1 MKILAIALLRRPRAF
16 VKSRGLLQIGLAVA
30 IALGLAACGKGE
42 GTPPAASKSGPDA
55 SARKFEVPSVQ
66 KQFLTIET
74 VGISEAVDVLALP
87 GRVTFRPQAQSA
99 VGATVAGRVV
109 ALLVRAGEVIKAG
122 APLLTIESADAAAAR
137 ATLDVAATR
146 LATAESIFRR
156 QLEMIEKGVGLEV
169 ERQEAEAR
177 LKEARTEHERAR
189 QAVALIGAEP
199 GSRVTVRAPSDGVV
213 TSIRVSPGATVAPGG
228 EALLELGDPAQ
239 LQVVAQVPEGELR
252 RIAIGQQA
260 EVELPAIAA
269 RVAAKV
275 DSYNP
280 RVEPESRRAQVYLEI
295 AQRIEGLR
303 AGMLAQVA
311 LRVGAA
317 EGISV
322 PVSAVLIKDGK
333 RRVVYVERP
342 DGAFE
347 ARDVQVGRN
356 REGRV
361 VILQGLTAGERVVVR
376 GALLLDNQAE
386 QLL

>member
-1 MKILAIALLRRPRAF
+1 MHRFGVPAALLAL
-16 VKSRGLLQIGLAVA
+16 SLLVA
-30 IALGLAACGKGE
+30 GCGKN
-42 GTPPAASKSGPDA
+42 TAPAAAAKSKTTSDA
-55 SARKFEVPSVQ
+55 GARSVEVPSAQ

-74 VGISEAVDVLALP
+74 VGVSEAVDVLALP

-109 ALLVRAGEVIKAG
+109 ALLVRAGEVVKAG

-146 LATAESIFRR
+146 LATAESVVRR
-156 QLEMIEKGVGLEV
+156 QLDMIEKGVGLEV

-213 TSIRVSPGATVAPGG
+213 TSIRVAPGATIAPGG

-239 LQVVAQVPEGELR
+239 LQVVAQVPEGDLR
-252 RIAIGQQA
+252 RIAIGQEA
-260 EVELPAIAA
+260 EVELPAIAT
-269 RVAAKV
+269 RIAAKV
-275 DSYNP
+275 ENYNP
-280 RVEPESRRAQVYLEI
+280 RVEPESRRAQVYL
-295 AQRIEGLR
+295 ALARRIDGLR

-342 DGAFE
+342 DGTFE
-347 ARDVQVGRN
+347 AREVQTGRN
-356 REGRV
+356 QDGRV
-361 VILQGLTAGERVVVR
+361 VILKGLTPGEKVVVR

>member
-1 MKILAIALLRRPRAF
+1 LRSCSGIFAVSKGWFPA
-16 VKSRGLLQIGLAVA
+16 GLAAV
-30 IALGLAACGKGE
+30 IALGVAACGKDGAE
-42 GTPPAASKSGPDA
+42 PLPKSKSA
-55 SARKFEVPSVQ
+55 AKSSARSVAVPSVQ
-66 KQFLTIET
+66 RQFLTIET
-74 VGISEAVDVLALP
+74 VGISEGVDVLALP
-87 GRVTFRPQAQSA
+87 GRVTFRPQAQSS

-109 ALLVRAGEVIKAG
+109 ALLVRAGEVVKAG

-146 LATAESIFRR
+146 LATAESVFRR
-156 QLEMIEKGVGLEV
+156 QAEMIEKGVGLEV
-169 ERQEAEAR
+169 EKQEAEAR
-177 LKEARTEHERAR
+177 LKEARTEHERAQ
-189 QAVALIGAEP
+189 QAVALIGAGP

-213 TSIRVSPGATVAPGG
+213 TSIRVAPGATIAPGG

-260 EVELPAIAA
+260 EVELPAIAT

-275 DSYNP
+275 ENFNP
-280 RVEPESRRAQVYLEI
+280 RVEPESRRAQVYLSL
-295 AQRIEGLR
+295 ARRIDVLR

-311 LRVGAA
+311 LRVGTA

-322 PVSAVLIKDGK
+322 PVSAVLIKDGT

-342 DGAFE
+342 DGTFE
-347 ARDVQVGRN
+347 VRDVQTGRN
-356 REGRV
+356 RDGRV
-361 VILQGLTAGERVVVR
+361 AILQGLAAGEKVVVR

>member
-109 ALLVRAGEVIKAG
+109 ALLVRAGEVVKAG

-280 RVEPESRRAQVYLEI
+280 RVEPESRRAQVYLAI

-347 ARDVQVGRN
+347 ARDVQIGRN
-356 REGRV
+356 LEGRV